1 MNQGSPACAVL
12 NSAYVKG
19 IRSMLDAST
28 EQLMNRR
35 IYMDHSSSEK
45 ISEALKL
52 LEEAAKEK
60 KDDLKHALSDK
71 YSHLKDLIGETEGNL
86 AKSLSDARKHAIEAA
101 THARDVSV
109 EKARE
114 IATDVNKNVHGN
126 PWPYIAGTAAVG
138 LLLGYIL
145 GRNRK

>member
-1 MNQGSPACAVL
+1 MEHTSN
-12 NSAYVKG
+12 
-19 IRSMLDAST
+19 
-28 EQLMNRR
+28 
-35 IYMDHSSSEK
+35 EK

-60 KDDLKHALSDK
+60 KDELKHTMSDK
-71 YSHLKDLIGETEGNL
+71 YQHLKNVVLETESSL
-86 AKSLSDARKHAIEAA
+86 ARSLSDARKHAMDAA
-101 THARDVSV
+101 LHAKDVSV

-114 IATDVNKNVHGN
+114 IAGDVNKNVHQN
-126 PWPYIAGTAAVG
+126 PWPYVAGTAAVG